1 MQASDPI
8 SSAHVSEQVFLR
20 CLCAV
25 LLEREISRDRDPAR
39 ALRKI
44 VEKTQIAIDCY
55 VLDRSVPPERASD
68 HKELARILVDGVASI
83 AATLLKIDL

>member
-8 SSAHVSEQVFLR
+8 TSAIVTEQVFLR

-25 LLEREISRDRDPAR
+25 LIEREISRDNDPAR

-55 VLDRSVPPERASD
+55 VLDRSLPSERAD
-68 HKELARILVDGVASI
+68 GHKELARVLVDGVASI
-83 AATLLKIDL
+83 AATLLKIQL